1 MVTTL
6 GDSVTDGTGS
16 SFSAD
21 RRRADRRRADRR
33 RADRRRADRRR
44 ADRRRADRLADR
56 LRALPWTAGP
66 AS

>member
-33 RADRRRADRRR
+33 RADRRRADR
-44 ADRRRADRLADR
+44 LADR